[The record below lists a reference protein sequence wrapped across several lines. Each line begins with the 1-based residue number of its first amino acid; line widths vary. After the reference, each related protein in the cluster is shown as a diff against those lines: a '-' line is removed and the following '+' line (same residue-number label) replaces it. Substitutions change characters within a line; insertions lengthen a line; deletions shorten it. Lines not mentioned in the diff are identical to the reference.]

1 MFRAPAVLALQL
13 LLVLGCSGSTRTAPP
28 PTIIG
33 SQPIAVAAST
43 TATQSTPAALPASP
57 LPVAAPAM
65 APTVA
70 PTPTPSWTEIYATYF
85 APGTAG
91 SCARAGKCHR
101 DVMADAASAY
111 TWLAQ
116 RGYVAGAHSAL
127 VSRTNSCL
135 RWFGGNMPPRGA
147 PNEDAVRDL
156 EAWVAAGAPAN

>member
-1 MFRAPAVLALQL
+1 MLR
-13 LLVLGCSGSTRTAPP
+13 
-28 PTIIG
+28 

-43 TATQSTPAALPASP
+43 MATQSAPAPLPASP
-57 LPVAAPAM
+57 LPVAAPAT

-70 PTPTPSWTEIYATYF
+70 PTPAPTWTEIYATYF

-91 SCARAGKCHR
+91 SCAGTGNCHP

-127 VSRTNSCL
+127 ISRTNSCL
-135 RWFGGNMPPRGA
+135 RWFGGNMPPRAA

-156 EAWVAAGAPAN
+156 EAWVAAGALPN

>member
-1 MFRAPAVLALQL
+1 MLRTPAVLAIHL
-13 LLVLGCSGSTRTAPP
+13 LLVMGCSGSTRNAPP
-28 PTIIG
+28 PTMIR

-43 TATQSTPAALPASP
+43 MATPAALPASP

-65 APTVA
+65 APAVA
-70 PTPTPSWTEIYATYF
+70 RTPTPTWTEIYATYF

-91 SCARAGKCHR
+91 SCARAGKCHP
-101 DVMADAASAY
+101 DVMADATSAY

-127 VSRTNSCL
+127 VSKTNSCL
-135 RWFGGNMPPRGA
+135 RWFGGNMPPGAA

-156 EAWVAAGAPAN
+156 EAWVALGAPAN